1 MPKPRYRADAAR
13 VEQQPVAEV
22 LPGLYR
28 AVLDAVADLELRGHR
43 LDAAAIRSD
52 ATRAYSAAWNPAAAH
67 RLRVLS
73 ARAARVMASRRPPRR
88 ESLRTALSR
97 RLNVERT
104 TL

>member
-1 MPKPRYRADAAR
+1 MTRRDSRADAAN

-28 AVLDAVADLELRGHR
+28 AVLDAVADLELRGFR
-43 LDAAAIRSD
+43 PEAASIRAD
-52 ATRAYSAAWNPAAAH
+52 ATRAYSGAWNAAAAH

-73 ARAARVMASRRPPRR
+73 ARAVRIAASRRPRKPG
-88 ESLRTALSR
+88 SFLSALSR
-97 RLNVERT
+97 GQNVERT